1 MECSDTPFYNNYAFK
16 NTYSEGK
23 SPQDLLGLGTAQA
36 EFAGA
41 VKWWEHKT
49 VIERVDRSPVEII
62 G

>member
-41 VKWWEHKT
+41 VKWREQKT
-49 VIERVDRSPVEII
+49 DH
-62 G
+62 